1 MKLIGNM
8 LRRWPEYQTLAAA
21 VKQGALPA
29 AVAGLSGIHKCCVL
43 ASLCQETGRKALVL
57 AADEAEAQRFSE
69 DLFAL
74 GMRPALYPIRDF
86 QLPGHGRRLPRI
98 RAPAA
103 GGFVPSCRTAA
114 ATWSSPV
121 WTRRCSTPSG
131 PQELAARMFQV
142 EAGQELKIEE
152 LLAALVRCGYVRE
165 DQIEAPGQFSHRGG
179 IVDFFSPG
187 GQSPVRVEFWGDE
200 VDSVSYFDLDSQRRT
215 DPVDAVTLA
224 PCVEVIPADVE
235 KLAQKIEKLTASLRG
250 KRAPKAKE
258 VLLAEAEKLRHH
270 LRIGSLDKFITLAYP
285 TVATLFDYFDP
296 QDSLVVFSEGNRL
309 KERVR
314 TTQVQWAEDLKA
326 YLEEGVLCKG
336 LDQYSEDW
344 EYALSKARRCPPS
357 SWTYLPGGS
366 YEVPT
371 RTW

>member
-8 LRRWPEYQTLAAA
+8 LRPLAGVPDPGRRG

-43 ASLCQETGRKALVL
+43 AALCQETGKKALVL

-86 QLPGHGRRLPRI
+86 SFRDTAGVSHEYERLRLEALSQLQNGSCNVVI
-98 RAPAA
+98 ACMDAA
-103 GGFVPSCRTAA
+103 LQYTLSH
-114 ATWSSPV
+114 
-121 WTRRCSTPSG
+121 
-131 PQELAARMFQV
+131 QELSARMFQV

-200 VDSVSYFDLDSQRRT
+200 VDSVSCFDLDSQRRT

-224 PCVEVIPADVE
+224 PCVEVIPRRRGEA
-235 KLAQKIEKLTASLRG
+235 AQKIEKLAASLRG

-314 TTQVQWAEDLKA
+314 TTQVQWAEDLKPTWKRA
-326 YLEEGVLCKG
+326 CSV
-336 LDQYSEDW
+336 
-344 EYALSKARRCPPS
+344 KA
-357 SWTYLPGGS
+357 WTS
-366 YEVPT
+366 TV
-371 RTW
+371 RTGNTP